1 MILLQWSID
10 FNNETFSLPPCT
22 YDVVGKL
29 VPLVGDLVNV
39 LCLVRALTTLE
50 RNFWELAFLFEAE
63 TLKDLPLSEY
73 KEYSS
78 IQYQGNAIAL
88 QVKCPNGFFFY

>member
-10 FNNETFSLPPCT
+10 FDNETFSLPPCT
-22 YDVVGKL
+22 YDVGKL
-29 VPLVGDLVNV
+29 VPLVGDLVIV

-50 RNFWELAFLFEAE
+50 RNFWVLAFFFEAE

-73 KEYSS
+73 KEYSI
-78 IQYQGNAIAL
+78 IQYQGNAIIAL
-88 QVKCPNGFFFY
+88 QVKCPMAFFY